1 MIAADNLYYSG
12 AHVCAI
18 QNAFNAHGIGAACQ
32 PPPAAPTNL
41 TITGSLGQHPY
52 LTWTGS
58 TGATGYKVYRCSN
71 WYYTCSSFSY
81 IGSTTSTSYTD
92 LYKTIGNGCVG
103 SGDDVTQYY
112 VTAYNSSS
120 ESGGSNTASTC
131 TDPGKTGGPSGEA
144 SVPEILALHE
154 NYPNPFNPAT
164 KIRFDLPEAAHV
176 RLVLYDVMGREVA
189 RLVDGQ
195 MEAGYRSVTWNAAD
209 VPSGV
214 YLYRLTAG
222 QFTATKRMI
231 LQK

>member
-1 MIAADNLYYSG
+1 
-12 AHVCAI
+12 VCAI